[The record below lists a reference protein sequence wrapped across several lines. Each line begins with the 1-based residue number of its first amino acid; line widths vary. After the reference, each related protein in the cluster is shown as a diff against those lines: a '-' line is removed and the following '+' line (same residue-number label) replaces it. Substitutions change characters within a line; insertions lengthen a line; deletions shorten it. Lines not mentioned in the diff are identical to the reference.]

1 MYDDNLSTQAMI
13 NAARFGEY
21 ANGAAVYR
29 NTASRGNL
37 VSGAAYLDIYYDL
50 GKEASLNYLKLAFP
64 SNTIWALGRY
74 DVYVGNDLRTLYD
87 DENFYVNVDNITAAH
102 CGHTTRMNV
111 ICFDQVNRP
120 DDCIGQY
127 VGIRVYDP
135 TCTTGKGMGE
145 ITANQNHVYPRIH
158 AFQVYGEYTDAVAES
173 VNSIGTLRS
182 ATKADLKNI
191 AETKTNL
198 LKTA

>member
-1 MYDDNLSTQAMI
+1 
-13 NAARFGEY
+13 
-21 ANGAAVYR
+21 
-29 NTASRGNL
+29 
-37 VSGAAYLDIYYDL
+37 
-50 GKEASLNYLKLAFP
+50 
-64 SNTIWALGRY
+64 
-74 DVYVGNDLRTLYD
+74 
-87 DENFYVNVDNITAAH
+87 
-102 CGHTTRMNV
+102 MNV

-158 AFQVYGEYTDAVAES
+158 AFQVYGEYTDAVAEP

-198 LKTA
+198 LKTATLYIFNREGKKVNSSENDKYRIINIIRNNDGTQSHTDIRSTDKKTRPLIRTDSAWRSGSRNGTMHRLKAFCISRTFVQQ